1 LIVSRSRTDSTS
13 GVTVNSRHSPLID
26 IPGWNTQWIHLGPG
40 PLNHQ
45 ATRLAYGS
53 GTVATLQ
60 TSSAGILR
68 GCTAPGS
75 MSLLASFPGA
85 QGPRSEAQPIGG
97 DNGLL
102 LGPSSN
108 VDLYLQEGGE
118 VIVLSAP
125 AAGVAAGSRRLK
137 LDSHQASSLAHCMES
152 LQQLRSAGDSE
163 WRAGAA
169 PRELRTMLRAVS
181 ESVFQH
187 VDPQLHARPAR
198 LLRHL
203 AVVRACDYIEA
214 NLRAPLSL
222 ADLCASAGV
231 STRALEYGFRDFYA
245 LGPMAYVRSLRLCRV
260 REDLLDST
268 RNGNSVSNTARRW
281 CFTHMGQFSHD
292 YRELFGEMPST
303 TLVRPD
309 HAGERPRGGMSRG

>member
-1 LIVSRSRTDSTS
+1 
-13 GVTVNSRHSPLID
+13 VTGNSRRNVLID
-26 IPGWNTQWIHLGPG
+26 IPGWDTHWIHLGPG
-40 PLNHQ
+40 PLNHH
-45 ATRLAYGS
+45 ATRLAFGP

-68 GCTAPGS
+68 GCTAPGT
-75 MSLLASFPGA
+75 MSLLASLPA
-85 QGPRSEAQPIGG
+85 THALRSEAQPIGG
-97 DNGLL
+97 DNALV
-102 LGPSSN
+102 LGPASN
-108 VDLYLQEGGE
+108 LDLYLQEGSE
-118 VIVLSAP
+118 VIVLTAP
-125 AAGVAAGSRRLK
+125 TTGMAAGSRWLK

-152 LQQLRSAGDSE
+152 LQQLRSATDSE
-163 WRAGAA
+163 PPAGGTLREMRAS
-169 PRELRTMLRAVS
+169 LRAVT
-181 ESVFQH
+181 EAVFRH
-187 VDPQLHARPAR
+187 IDPRSHAKPAR

-203 AVVRACDYIEA
+203 AVVRACDFIEA

-281 CFTHMGQFSHD
+281 CFSHMGQFSHD

-303 TLVRPD
+303 TLARPD
-309 HAGERPRGGMSRG
+309 QGVERHRGGVSRG

>member
-1 LIVSRSRTDSTS
+1 
-13 GVTVNSRHSPLID
+13 VTGNSRRNVLID
-26 IPGWNTQWIHLGPG
+26 IPGWDTRWIHLGPG
-40 PLNHQ
+40 PLNHH
-45 ATRLAYGS
+45 ATRLAFGA

-75 MSLLASFPGA
+75 MSLLVSLTAMHSL
-85 QGPRSEAQPIGG
+85 RSEAQPIGG
-97 DNGLL
+97 DSALL
-102 LGPSSN
+102 LGPASN
-108 VDLYLQEGGE
+108 LDLYLQEAGE
-118 VIVLSAP
+118 VIVLSAA
-125 AAGVAAGSRRLK
+125 AAGMAAGSRWLK
-137 LDSHQASSLAHCMES
+137 LDSQQATSLAHCMES
-152 LQQLRSAGDSE
+152 LQQLRPAGDSE
-163 WRAGAA
+163 WRAGGAL
-169 PRELRTMLRAVS
+169 RELRTALRGVT

-187 VDPQLHARPAR
+187 IDPQLHAKPAR
-198 LLRHL
+198 LMRHL
-203 AVVRACDYIEA
+203 AVVRACDFIEA

-268 RNGNSVSNTARRW
+268 RHGNSVSNTARRW

-303 TLVRPD
+303 TLARPD
-309 HAGERPRGGMSRG
+309 HAGERHRGGMSRG